1 MTPRLALLVA
11 GFGGLLVTG
20 LLGFLFVP
28 LLRKLH
34 YIQPIRNSG
43 PSWHASKSGTPTMGG
58 LMLILGSLAALL
70 VPYFMLTS
78 EIPEMTAGNWQEA
91 GKAMSI
97 AVGFAVINGLIG
109 FVDDCV
115 KVWKQRNKG
124 LSVRAKLL
132 LQLIVV
138 VGFLLVLQ
146 QNGIFTTWVQLPGV
160 GLVDLGIAFYPLS
173 YLLML
178 GIINGAN
185 LTDGVDGLASSVTFL
200 IAAGFLVICSLLGWF
215 DLGLFGAALAGAC
228 AGFLLWNFHPAK
240 IFMGD
245 TGSLFL
251 GGAVVGIAYAMGH
264 PELLL
269 LLGLVYL
276 VEAASVLLQVTWFR
290 ITKGKRLFKMAPLH
304 HHFELSGWS
313 EVKITAWFS
322 GVTLACV
329 AIAFT
334 FAYLTY

>member
-1 MTPRLALLVA
+1 
-11 GFGGLLVTG
+11 
-20 LLGFLFVP
+20 
-28 LLRKLH
+28 
-34 YIQPIRNSG
+34 
-43 PSWHASKSGTPTMGG
+43 
-58 LMLILGSLAALL
+58 
-70 VPYFMLTS
+70 
-78 EIPEMTAGNWQEA
+78 
-91 GKAMSI
+91 MSI

-240 IFMGD
+240 VFMGD
-245 TGSLFL
+245 TGSLALGSFISCVSVFSGNALYIPVIGIMFVVSGISVIVQVIYYKRTRRRIFL
-251 GGAVVGIAYAMGH
+251 
-264 PELLL
+264 
-269 LLGLVYL
+269 
-276 VEAASVLLQVTWFR
+276 
-290 ITKGKRLFKMAPLH
+290 MAPVH
-304 HHFELSGWS
+304 HHFQMKGYAESKIS
-313 EVKITAWFS
+313 YAYAAITAAVGMLCLS
-322 GVTLACV
+322 
-329 AIAFT
+329 
-334 FAYLTY
+334 FA